1 METTNSQPNRILAAI
16 GLLVLVGWAW
26 SLSNV
31 GIPDVVWLANAA
43 LTVVFLVLLAVAAV
57 RLMRR
62 A

>member
-1 METTNSQPNRILAAI
+1 VETANSQPNRILAAV

-43 LTVVFLVLLAVAAV
+43 LTIVFLVLLALAGV
-57 RLMRR
+57 RLLRR